1 MTPIYDNR
9 ELVGYANSE
18 ISARRLLAKKLNVTT
33 GFEIRVWR
41 RSVFTCELLGVP
53 LGFTYDI
60 VKFF

>member
-9 ELVGYANSE
+9 ELVGYAKNE

-33 GFEIRVWR
+33 GFEIHVWR
-41 RSVFTCELLGVP
+41 RSAFTCELLDVP
-53 LGFTYDI
+53 PGFTYDI